1 MDGGRLARN
10 TRVLTRMEKTYKF
23 NLDVCYQFYFDKDE
37 KPANYTPSE
46 TTAQPTTKSVNRNAD
61 KSVEPGFWSLYLVPV
76 IAGIAAFVVVACFI
90 TVCCLCAAKRERKK
104 RKVIE
109 GEYKIVAST
118 LTNITDS
125 EDGCTYETLSMRDPT
140 YNHGLKLPTRKQKGK
155 IKGVTNP
162 FSAMR
167 RLLSEDGESTGST
180 DTTITYTTDY
190 KRAQPLPAIPE
201 AINNKDTVK
210 AIDDYTEIGS
220 DSVKDRA
227 RNEYHHLAS
236 SKRMQMDYVDGN
248 PYDALRHSQI
258 LKYESDAKATGE
270 YFVLESNNIDT
281 NVAEAPTINQSDG
294 YFCLEKVNRVN
305 SESGL
310 CKTNSQGVIIPTES
324 VRALENNSE
333 PRLSTEN
340 AERDPNVNSE
350 IVISVNSEPKNPNT
364 KSQQVEV
371 SNRLSN
377 TYFTLAKESDS
388 NAKPTQTSLPSNEYL
403 DLENAAG
410 NSNRTSYLEA
420 SELQKHNYVDL
431 VADFSHGQ
439 KTKVG
444 SIPAY
449 AQVKK

>member
-1 MDGGRLARN
+1 MDRRRPARN
-10 TRVLTRMEKTYKF
+10 ARVLTRMDKKF
-23 NLDVCYQFYFDKDE
+23 NLDVCYQFYFDRNNT
-37 KPANYTPSE
+37 PANYTPPE
-46 TTAQPTTKSVNRNAD
+46 TTAQPTTETARRNA
-61 KSVEPGFWSLYLVPV
+61 ETGFWSQYLIPV
-76 IAGIAAFVVVACFI
+76 IAGIAAFVVLACFV

-104 RKVIE
+104 RKEIE

-140 YNHGLKLPTRKQKGK
+140 YNQGLKLPTRKHKGK

-190 KRAQPLPAIPE
+190 KRSQPLPAIPE

-220 DSVKDRA
+220 DSVKGRT
-227 RNEYHHLAS
+227 RNEYHHLTS
-236 SKRMQMDYVDGN
+236 SKRLQTEYMDGN
-248 PYDALRHSQI
+248 PYDALRQSQI
-258 LKYESDAKATGE
+258 LKYDADAKTTDE
-270 YFVLESNNIDT
+270 YFVLESKNTDT
-281 NVAEAPTINQSDG
+281 NVTEAPTINQSDG

-305 SESGL
+305 SGSGL
-310 CKTNSQGVIIPTES
+310 CKTNSQGVIIPTGS
-324 VRALENNSE
+324 VRALENNSQ
-333 PRLSTEN
+333 PRHNTEN
-340 AERDPNVNSE
+340 AERDPKVNSE
-350 IVISVNSEPKNPNT
+350 LVVSGNSEPKNPNT
-364 KSQQVEV
+364 KSQQVEAP
-371 SNRLSN
+371 NRLSN
-377 TYFTLAKESDS
+377 TYFTLAKENDS
-388 NAKPTQTSLPSNEYL
+388 NAQPTQTSSPSNEYL

-410 NSNRTSYLEA
+410 NTNRTSYLEA